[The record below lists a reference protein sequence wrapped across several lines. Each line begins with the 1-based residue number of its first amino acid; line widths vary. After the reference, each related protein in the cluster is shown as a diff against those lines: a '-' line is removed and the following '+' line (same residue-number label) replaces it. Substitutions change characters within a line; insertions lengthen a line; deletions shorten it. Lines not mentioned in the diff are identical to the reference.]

1 MFRSPCPPSAA
12 DPAAVPP
19 QTTRGHQFLTKNF
32 GDTAIPRGTWQIDVS
47 AAAFF
52 RHFPQRLSF
61 AASSKAHGS
70 CGAQPFGHSNT
81 EAWLL
86 GAEAGFESLFWGRT
100 DYQDLN
106 YRMSYEGQQ
115 NNQWPEWVWRGSQ
128 SLGSSAEVFAGQ
140 LTTHNCK
147 IVMLSRFATLF
158 RLASPESIAIADI
171 QVNYA
176 KIAFLVGAAPGQDP
190 KCAQSLRSIRLCAQQ
205 CDSQHCS
212 YARGERESSSGCA
225 RRPCRERPIVQGRC
239 AGRNRREHRPL
250 GVVHHRAGSAR
261 DGEGIL

>member
-1 MFRSPCPPSAA
+1 MDRRRLQWDMCARTCALSLLRGVSLTSGAVS
-12 DPAAVPP
+12 DTAAV
-19 QTTRGHQFLTKNF
+19 H
-32 GDTAIPRGTWQIDVS
+32 WY
-47 AAAFF
+47 
-52 RHFPQRLSF
+52 
-61 AASSKAHGS
+61 
-70 CGAQPFGHSNT
+70 SNDPSI
-81 EAWLL
+81 WYV
-86 GAEAGFESLFWGRT
+86 GFNKITSE
-100 DYQDLN
+100 
-106 YRMSYEGQQ
+106 
-115 NNQWPEWVWRGSQ
+115 
-128 SLGSSAEVFAGQ
+128 
-140 LTTHNCK
+140 

-225 RRPCRERPIVQGRC
+225 RRPWRERPIVQGRC

-250 GVVHHRAGSAR
+250 GVVHHRAGGAR